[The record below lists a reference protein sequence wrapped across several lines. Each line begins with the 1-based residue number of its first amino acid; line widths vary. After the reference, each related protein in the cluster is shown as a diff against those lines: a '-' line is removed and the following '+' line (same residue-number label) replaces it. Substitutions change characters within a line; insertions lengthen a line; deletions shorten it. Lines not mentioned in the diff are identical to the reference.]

1 MWRREDE
8 LIGPDAATPD
18 DIEAINRVF
27 SDAFTERYHRDG
39 MNGVRVPLL
48 SPAIWRFAIAT
59 AADGALVWRDRS
71 GTIAAFNMV
80 HVSGAEGWMGPL
92 AVRPDCQGRGV
103 GRTIVT
109 VGSALLRERGCRV
122 IGLETMPRTIEN
134 IGFYSTLGFR
144 PAFLTISMVN
154 EASRRGDRPP
164 LASESRQVDW
174 LGACTGLTARLA
186 PGLDFHREMA
196 LTLEQTLGD
205 VSLVWRDGGLA
216 GYALWHSAALAA
228 GRPADELRVLK
239 LSALDPAAFRSLVEG
254 LLTEARARS
263 LRRVAIRCQT
273 ANRAA
278 FAELLA
284 LGFRVHWTDLRMTL
298 EGFDEAPA
306 PAGVV
311 FSNWEI

>member
-8 LIGPDAATPD
+8 LIGPDRATPD

-71 GTIAAFNMV
+71 STIAAFNMV

-144 PAFLTISMVN
+144 PGFLTISMVN
-154 EASRRGDRPP
+154 EAIRRGDRLP
-164 LASESRQVDW
+164 LASESRSVDW
-174 LGACTGLTARLA
+174 LGACTGLTTRLA
-186 PGLDFHREMA
+186 PGLAFQREIA

-205 VSLVWRDGGLA
+205 VSLVWRDGALA

-273 ANRAA
+273 AHRAA

-298 EGFDEAPA
+298 EGFDEAPT

>member
-8 LIGPDAATPD
+8 LAGPDPATPD

-71 GTIAAFNMV
+71 GAIAAFNMV
-80 HVSGAEGWMGPL
+80 HVSGGEGWMGPL

-109 VGSALLRERGCRV
+109 VGSALLRERSCRV

-134 IGFYSTLGFR
+134 IGFYSALGFR
-144 PAFLTISMVN
+144 PGHLTISMVN
-154 EASRRGDRPP
+154 EASRRGERP
-164 LASESRQVDW
+164 S
-174 LGACTGLTARLA
+174 LGSLDSGGQWIDACRRLTAALV
-186 PGLDFHREMA
+186 PGLDFTREIL
-196 LTLEQTLGD
+196 LTLEHRLGD
-205 VSLVWRDGGLA
+205 VSLAWRNGALV
-216 GYALWHSAALAA
+216 GYTLWHSAALAA

-239 LSALDPAAFRSLVEG
+239 LVAADADAFRVLVEG
-254 LLTEARARS
+254 LLTEARAGA

-273 ANRAA
+273 AYRAA
-278 FAELLA
+278 FAELLG

-298 EGFDEAPA
+298 DGFDEAPA
-306 PAGVV
+306 ARGVV

>member
-8 LIGPDAATPD
+8 LSGPDPATPD

-48 SPAIWRFAIAT
+48 SPAVWRFAIAT

-71 GTIAAFNMV
+71 GAIAAFNMV
-80 HVSGAEGWMGPL
+80 HASGAEGWMGPL
-92 AVRPDCQGRGV
+92 AVRPDYQGRGV
-103 GRTIVT
+103 GRAIVT
-109 VGSALLRERGCRV
+109 VGSALLRERSCRV

-134 IGFYSTLGFR
+134 VGFYSTLGFR
-144 PAFLTISMVN
+144 PGHLTISMVN
-154 EASRRGDRPP
+154 EASRRAERPP
-164 LASESRQVDW
+164 LGSSDPSGQWID
-174 LGACTGLTARLA
+174 ACRRLTLTLA
-186 PGLDFHREMA
+186 PGVDFTREIS
-196 LTLEQTLGD
+196 LTLEQRLGD
-205 VSLVWRDGGLA
+205 VSLLRRNGELV

-239 LSALDPAAFRSLVEG
+239 LVAADPDAFRALTEG
-254 LLTEARARS
+254 LLTQARS
-263 LRRVAIRCQT
+263 AGLRRVTIRCQT
-273 ANRAA
+273 AYRAA

-298 EGFDEAPA
+298 EGFDEAP
-306 PAGVV
+306 PPRGVV